1 MLGRNALWARGFGP
15 RLDRWCRPHARRF
28 ERLDFSF
35 APVCLDLP
43 LLAFRA
49 YLFGRGWIR
58 SGESGSPPLFAP
70 FLKVEGH
77 TGHLK
82 LASSLAIRRVAT
94 ARERRLASECRYGA
108 SRRDRRTQ
116 THTLGLS
123 AQVALRHTCADCNNS
138 TGTST
143 KCRPRLL
150 SRRRA
155 RKQYQALHVHLR
167 TSGRTMDKIDA
178 RCAASQSRLTGHSTG
193 GVR

>member
-35 APVCLDLP
+35 APVWLDLL

-58 SGESGSPPLFAP
+58 SGESGSPPLFVP
-70 FLKVEGH
+70 FLNVEGN

-94 ARERRLASECRYGA
+94 ARERRLASECRYFKFWHYVACSTQNVAPRLGRIA
-108 SRRDRRTQ
+108 TGLIRTAGQ
-116 THTLGLS
+116 
-123 AQVALRHTCADCNNS
+123 S
-138 TGTST
+138 TGS
-143 KCRPRLL
+143 K
-150 SRRRA
+150 
-155 RKQYQALHVHLR
+155 
-167 TSGRTMDKIDA
+167 
-178 RCAASQSRLTGHSTG
+178 
-193 GVR
+193 